1 MFTTT
6 PDTDSSSI
14 TVQAATSANSKHRSM
29 AMLVIACFS
38 TAGTVQPTI
47 SSDIQHWARIDLP
60 SG

>member
-29 AMLVIACFS
+29 AMLVIAYS
-38 TAGTVQPTI
+38 SMAGTMQPTI
-47 SSDIQHWARIDLP
+47 SSDIQH
-60 SG
+60 